1 MSRAARRKSEPRTAA
16 RHNDDLASTPS
27 AGSGSETGSG
37 QGRTAAHRSKRN
49 AKKAEM
55 KNAQMPPH
63 SAGEK
68 AGTEDV
74 DTGDGRVVIQIRVR
88 RPLRRIIKQHADHA
102 DETVQTFILRILQEA
117 GLPVT
122 DDDLLDL
129 RKGENRVH
137 RRSSAMLSQGSKGD
151 APIPNGQSL
160 EEILAA
166 ALARA
171 ASDKVTWLWVRADAW

>member
-1 MSRAARRKSEPRTAA
+1 
-16 RHNDDLASTPS
+16 
-27 AGSGSETGSG
+27 
-37 QGRTAAHRSKRN
+37 
-49 AKKAEM
+49 
-55 KNAQMPPH
+55 
-63 SAGEK
+63 
-68 AGTEDV
+68 
-74 DTGDGRVVIQIRVR
+74 
-88 RPLRRIIKQHADHA
+88 
-102 DETVQTFILRILQEA
+102 
-117 GLPVT
+117 VT

-171 ASDKVTWLWVRADAW
+171 ASDKGYMALGQGGCVVIVNAGGRRSMR

>member
-1 MSRAARRKSEPRTAA
+1 
-16 RHNDDLASTPS
+16 
-27 AGSGSETGSG
+27 
-37 QGRTAAHRSKRN
+37 
-49 AKKAEM
+49 M
-55 KNAQMPPH
+55 KNAQVPPH
-63 SAGEK
+63 SVGQQK
-68 AGTEDV
+68 AETGDV

-88 RPLRRIIKQHADHA
+88 RPLRRIIKHHADHA

-171 ASDKVTWLWVRADAW
+171 ASDKGYMALGQGGCVVIVNAGGRRSMR